1 MSLELTYPDVDELR
15 GQINCLQQRIQD
27 LTMARDD
34 APDRRRPYYDQEIE
48 RLGDEVRRLRQAYD
62 AAYGQMQTKKC

>member
-1 MSLELTYPDVDELR
+1 MSLELAYPDVDELR

-34 APDRRRPYYDQEIE
+34 APDTYYDQEIE